1 MAGRVIWTI
10 RAEKDLLE
18 ILEYW
23 VDRTQAFTYS
33 RKLNRLFKENVKLL
47 SQYPYAGRKTDD
59 NNIRI
64 KLIGNYLLFYEVLD
78 THIIILKIWD
88 SRQNPD
94 TLQLNKEF

>member
-33 RKLNRLFKENVKLL
+33 RKLNRLFKENVKFYYL
-47 SQYPYAGRKTDD
+47 STLMQAE
-59 NNIRI
+59 
-64 KLIGNYLLFYEVLD
+64 KLMTITYV
-78 THIIILKIWD
+78 
-88 SRQNPD
+88 
-94 TLQLNKEF
+94 